1 MPRTPNCRIFIGNL
15 ASECT
20 SKSELRNIFS
30 KYGTITEE
38 PIIRRSFGF
47 VQYEDEESAQK
58 AIENEN
64 GRLIGDMK
72 IGHFLIIPISFCS
85 TIFSYFSCRL

>member
-1 MPRTPNCRIFIGNL
+1 MPRSPNCRIFIGNL

-20 SKSELRNIFS
+20 SKLELRNIFS
-30 KYGTITEE
+30 KYGNITEE

-47 VQYEDEESAQK
+47 VQYDNEESAQH
-58 AIENEN
+58 AIKGEN

-72 IGHFLIIPISFCS
+72 IG
-85 TIFSYFSCRL
+85 SCCRCF